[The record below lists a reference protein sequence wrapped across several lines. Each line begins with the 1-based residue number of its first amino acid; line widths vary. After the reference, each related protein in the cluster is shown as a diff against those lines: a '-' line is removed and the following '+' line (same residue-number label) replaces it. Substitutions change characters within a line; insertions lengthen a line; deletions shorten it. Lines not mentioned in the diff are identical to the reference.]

1 MNKETLKRLYN
12 NQLATNLVN
21 IADKDTVKLV
31 KTTIKTFLDKIISK
45 NKNGKGIK
53 VITSAEDRDA
63 VKDVIKLALSLDDT
77 EVITNSMLDKAV
89 VSACQHKFVTE
100 SKGVKVG
107 NWSYSVSNFL
117 KSLNASIV
125 GKIEKSSFA
134 D

>member
-21 IADKDTVKLV
+21 IADKETVKLV
-31 KTTIKTFLDKIISK
+31 KTTIKNFLDKIISK

-63 VKDVIKLALSLDDT
+63 VKDVIKLALGLTDT

-89 VSACQHKFVTE
+89 VSACQFKFTTV
-100 SKGVKVG
+100 SKGVKQG

-117 KSLNASIV
+117 KSLNASII

>member
-31 KTTIKTFLDKIISK
+31 KNTIKTFLDKIISK

-63 VKDVIKLALSLDDT
+63 VKDVIKVALSLTDA
-77 EVITNSMLDKAV
+77 EIITNSMLDKAV
-89 VSACQHKFVTE
+89 VSACQHKFVTA

-107 NWSYSVSNFL
+107 NWAYSVSNFL
-117 KSLNASIV
+117 KSLNASII

>member
-12 NQLATNLVN
+12 NQLATNLIN

-31 KTTIKTFLDKIISK
+31 KNTIKTFLDKIISK

-63 VKDVIKLALSLDDT
+63 VKDVIKIALSLTDT
-77 EVITNSMLDKAV
+77 EIITNSMLDKAV
-89 VSACQHKFVTE
+89 VSACQHKFVTA

-117 KSLNASIV
+117 KSLNASII

-134 D
+134 E